1 MIFEVDSCDEGD
13 EVAMVTPEVNGCD
26 EVVILI
32 LKFEFVD
39 CVLWYLKFILKF
51 WMNKQ
56 MQS

>member
-1 MIFEVDSCDEGD
+1 MVTSKVNSCDEVALMIFEVDSCDEGD

-39 CVLWYLKFILKF
+39 CVL
-51 WMNKQ
+51 
-56 MQS
+56 